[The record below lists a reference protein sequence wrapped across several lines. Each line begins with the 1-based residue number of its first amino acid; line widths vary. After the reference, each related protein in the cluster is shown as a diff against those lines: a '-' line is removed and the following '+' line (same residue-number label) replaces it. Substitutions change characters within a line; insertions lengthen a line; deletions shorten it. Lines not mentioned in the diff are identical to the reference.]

1 VPTAKI
7 SDLIDFAD
15 EADAPSSSS
24 AAGGANSLFDDFA
37 TLNFDSPAPAAA
49 PTAASQRAMPSLAAQ
64 GKALAAP
71 ALTTAP
77 SLLPTN
83 LLDISDS
90 TSSSTAPAKAAPST
104 ATPPPGFGSW
114 GAVQLPT
121 RVGAGSNGGSG
132 ANTPKTQQPQ
142 QTQQKPAAAA
152 DPFGDLDAL
161 WK

>member
-1 VPTAKI
+1 
-7 SDLIDFAD
+7 
-15 EADAPSSSS
+15 
-24 AAGGANSLFDDFA
+24 
-37 TLNFDSPAPAAA
+37 
-49 PTAASQRAMPSLAAQ
+49 MPSLAAQ